1 MRTLRI
7 SIATLLL
14 ASSAYAQRASRPA
27 STDPWEVT
35 ELTNRPS
42 LTLELPALNTV
53 RAPRAA
59 AFEVRA
65 VLLVRCQDRELD
77 VFVSTGSV
85 LDSDDKVMTPVRIQW
100 GSEAPAEGRWS
111 RSTDST
117 SAFAPDPRALLRQ
130 LASNPDLRLEIRP
143 SGKSAQ
149 LIRFNARGLER
160 HMSQID
166 AACPSDG
173 NGNGRAADQVYSEAT
188 VDEPAAIVTAPPLE
202 YPPALRQA
210 GLQGR
215 VTVQA
220 VIDTLGR
227 AEPASLKVIARP
239 NTAFDQSARAYV
251 LHAVFRPARVKGRA
265 VRDRKSTRLNSS
277 HLVISYAVFCLK
289 KKKNTE
295 LQASHA
301 HD

>member
-14 ASSAYAQRASRPA
+14 ASSASAQRATRPA
-27 STDPWEVT
+27 TTDPWEVT

-53 RAPRAA
+53 RAARAA
-59 AFEVRA
+59 AFEVRP
-65 VLLVRCQDRELD
+65 VLLVRCQDRELA
-77 VFVSTGSV
+77 VCVATGSV
-85 LDSDDKVMTPVRIQW
+85 LDSDDNVMTPVRLQW
-100 GSEAPAEGRWS
+100 GSEAPPPAESRWS

-130 LASNPDLRLEIRP
+130 LVSNPDLRLEIHP

-149 LIRFNARGLER
+149 LIRCNARGLGR
-160 HMSQID
+160 HMVRVD
-166 AACPSDG
+166 AACPPGG
-173 NGNGRAADQVYSEAT
+173 NADGRAADQVYSEAA
-188 VDEPAAIVTAPPLE
+188 VDEPAEIVSAPPLE
-202 YPPALRQA
+202 YPPALRHA

-251 LHAVFRPARVKGRA
+251 LHAVFRPARIKGRA
-265 VRDRKSTRLNSS
+265 VRVLIKVPVDYR
-277 HLVISYAVFCLK
+277 I
-289 KKKNTE
+289 E
-295 LQASHA
+295 
-301 HD
+301 

>member
-14 ASSAYAQRASRPA
+14 ASSASAQRATRPA

-53 RAPRAA
+53 RAAGGAGGARAA
-59 AFEVRA
+59 AFEVRP
-65 VLLVRCQDRELD
+65 VLLVRCQDGQLD
-77 VFVSTGSV
+77 VFVAAGSV
-85 LDSDDKVMTPVRIQW
+85 LDSDDNVLTPVRLQW
-100 GSEAPAEGRWS
+100 GSEPPAESRWS

-130 LASNPDLRLEIRP
+130 LVSSPDLRIEIRL

-160 HMSQID
+160 HMSQVD
-166 AACPSDG
+166 AACPPGG
-173 NGNGRAADQVYSEAT
+173 NGDARAADQVYTEAA
-188 VDEPAAIVTAPPLE
+188 VDERAEIVSAPPLE
-202 YPPALRQA
+202 YPPALQHA

-239 NTAFDQSARAYV
+239 NTAFDESARAYV
-251 LHAVFRPARVKGRA
+251 LHAAFRPARVKGRG
-265 VRDRKSTRLNSS
+265 VRVLIKVPVDYR
-277 HLVISYAVFCLK
+277 I
-289 KKKNTE
+289 
-295 LQASHA
+295 Q
-301 HD
+301 

>member
-14 ASSAYAQRASRPA
+14 ASSASAQRASRPA

-53 RAPRAA
+53 RAARAA
-59 AFEVRA
+59 AFEVRP

-77 VFVSTGSV
+77 VFVATGSV
-85 LDSDDKVMTPVRIQW
+85 LDSDDNVMTPVRLQW
-100 GSEAPAEGRWS
+100 GSEAPAEHRWS

-130 LASNPDLRLEIRP
+130 LVLRRP
-143 SGKSAQ
+143 
-149 LIRFNARGLER
+149 
-160 HMSQID
+160 
-166 AACPSDG
+166 
-173 NGNGRAADQVYSEAT
+173 
-188 VDEPAAIVTAPPLE
+188 
-202 YPPALRQA
+202 

-239 NTAFDQSARAYV
+239 NTAFDQSARAFV

-265 VRDRKSTRLNSS
+265 VRVLITVPVDYR
-277 HLVISYAVFCLK
+277 I
-289 KKKNTE
+289 E
-295 LQASHA
+295 
-301 HD
+301 

>member
-14 ASSAYAQRASRPA
+14 ASAAHAQRATRPA

-53 RAPRAA
+53 RAARAA
-59 AFEVRA
+59 AFEVRP
-65 VLLVRCQDRELD
+65 VLLVRCQDRQLD

-85 LDSDDKVMTPVRIQW
+85 LDADDMVVTPVRIQW
-100 GSEAPAEGRWS
+100 GSGGSAAPVDSRWS

-130 LASNPDLRLEIRP
+130 LVSNPDLRLEIHP

-149 LIRFNARGLER
+149 LIHFNARGLER
-160 HMSQID
+160 HMSQVE
-166 AACPSDG
+166 AACPAGG
-173 NGNGRAADQVYSEAT
+173 NGEGAGRAADQVYSEST
-188 VDEPAAIVTAPPLE
+188 VDERAEIVSAPPLE
-202 YPPALRQA
+202 YPPALRHA

-227 AEPASLKVIARP
+227 AEPASVKIVARP
-239 NTAFDQSARAYV
+239 NTAFDESARAYV
-251 LHAVFRPARVKGRA
+251 LHAMFRPARVKGRA
-265 VRDRKSTRLNSS
+265 VRVLITVPLNYR
-277 HLVISYAVFCLK
+277 I
-289 KKKNTE
+289 E
-295 LQASHA
+295 
-301 HD
+301 

>member
-7 SIATLLL
+7 AIAALLL
-14 ASSAYAQRASRPA
+14 PSFAYAQRATRPV

-53 RAPRAA
+53 RAARAA
-59 AFEVRA
+59 AFEVRP
-65 VLLVRCQDRELD
+65 VLIVRCQDRVLD
-77 VFVSTGSV
+77 VFVAAGSV
-85 LDSDDKVMTPVRIQW
+85 LESDDNVMTPVRMQR
-100 GSEAPAEGRWS
+100 GSEAPSPAESRWS

-117 SAFAPDPRALLRQ
+117 SAFAPDPRAVLRQ

-143 SGKSAQ
+143 SGKSPQ

-160 HMSQID
+160 HMAQVD
-166 AACPSDG
+166 GACPPGG
-173 NGNGRAADQVYSEAT
+173 NGDGRAAAQVYSEAT
-188 VDEPAAIVTAPPLE
+188 VDEPAEIVSAPPLE
-202 YPPALRQA
+202 YPPALRHA

-239 NTAFDQSARAYV
+239 NTAFDESARAYV

-265 VRDRKSTRLNSS
+265 VRVLINVPVDYR
-277 HLVISYAVFCLK
+277 I
-289 KKKNTE
+289 E
-295 LQASHA
+295 
-301 HD
+301 

>member
-14 ASSAYAQRASRPA
+14 AASASAQRATRPA
-27 STDPWEVT
+27 TTDPWEVT

-42 LTLELPALNTV
+42 LTLELPALTTV
-53 RAPRAA
+53 RAARAA
-59 AFEVRA
+59 AFEVRP
-65 VLLVRCQDRELD
+65 VLLVRCQDNLLD

-85 LDSDDKVMTPVRIQW
+85 LDSDDNVLTPVRIQW
-100 GSEAPAEGRWS
+100 GSERPADSRWS

-130 LASNPDLRLEIRP
+130 LASNPDLRSEIPP

-160 HMSQID
+160 HMAQVD
-166 AACPSDG
+166 AACPPGGDG
-173 NGNGRAADQVYSEAT
+173 DGPAAAQVYAEAA
-188 VDEPAAIVTAPPLE
+188 VDERAEIVSAPQLD
-202 YPPALRQA
+202 YPPALRHA

-239 NTAFDQSARAYV
+239 STAFDQSARAYV
-251 LHAVFRPARVKGRA
+251 LQAVFRPARVKGRA
-265 VRDRKSTRLNSS
+265 VRVLIRVPVDYK
-277 HLVISYAVFCLK
+277 I
-289 KKKNTE
+289 E
-295 LQASHA
+295 
-301 HD
+301 

>member
-14 ASSAYAQRASRPA
+14 ASSASAQRATRPA
-27 STDPWEVT
+27 TTDPWEVT

-53 RAPRAA
+53 RAARAA
-59 AFEVRA
+59 AFEVRP
-65 VLLVRCQDRELD
+65 VLLVRCQDRELA

-85 LDSDDKVMTPVRIQW
+85 LDSDDNVMTPVRLQW
-100 GSEAPAEGRWS
+100 GSEAPAESRWS

-130 LASNPDLRLEIRP
+130 LVSHPDLRLEIRP
-143 SGKSAQ
+143 SGKPAQ

-160 HMSQID
+160 HMAQVN
-166 AACPSDG
+166 AACPPGG
-173 NGNGRAADQVYSEAT
+173 NGDGRDADQVYSEAT
-188 VDEPAAIVTAPPLE
+188 VDERAEIVSAPPLD
-202 YPPALRQA
+202 YPPALRRA

-265 VRDRKSTRLNSS
+265 VRVLIRVPVDYR
-277 HLVISYAVFCLK
+277 I
-289 KKKNTE
+289 E
-295 LQASHA
+295 
-301 HD
+301 

>member
-14 ASSAYAQRASRPA
+14 ASSASAQRATLPA
-27 STDPWEVT
+27 TTDPWEVT

-42 LTLELPALNTV
+42 LTLELPALTTV
-53 RAPRAA
+53 RAARAA
-59 AFEVRA
+59 AFEVRP

-77 VFVSTGSV
+77 VFVATGSV
-85 LDSDDKVMTPVRIQW
+85 LDSDDNVRTPVRIQW
-100 GSEAPAEGRWS
+100 GSEPPTDSRWS

-130 LASNPDLRLEIRP
+130 LASHPDLRLEIRP

-160 HMSQID
+160 HMAQVD
-166 AACPSDG
+166 AACPPGG
-173 NGNGRAADQVYSEAT
+173 NGDGPAADQVYADGA
-188 VDEPAAIVTAPPLE
+188 VDERAEIVSAPPLD

-227 AEPASLKVIARP
+227 AEPASLKVITHP

-251 LHAVFRPARVKGRA
+251 LHVVFRPARVKGRT
-265 VRDRKSTRLNSS
+265 VRVLIRVPVDYR
-277 HLVISYAVFCLK
+277 I
-289 KKKNTE
+289 E
-295 LQASHA
+295 
-301 HD
+301 

>member
-14 ASSAYAQRASRPA
+14 ASAAHAQRATRPA

-53 RAPRAA
+53 RAARAA
-59 AFEVRA
+59 AFEVRP
-65 VLLVRCQDRELD
+65 VLLVRCQDRQLD
-77 VFVSTGSV
+77 VYVSTGSV
-85 LDSDDKVMTPVRIQW
+85 LDADDMVMTPVRI
-100 GSEAPAEGRWS
+100 RWS

-130 LASNPDLRLEIRP
+130 LVSNPDLRLEIHP

-149 LIRFNARGLER
+149 LIHFNARGLER
-160 HMSQID
+160 HMSQVE
-166 AACPSDG
+166 AACPAGG
-173 NGNGRAADQVYSEAT
+173 NGEGAGRAADQVYSEST
-188 VDEPAAIVTAPPLE
+188 VDERAEIVSAPPLE
-202 YPPALRQA
+202 YPPALRHA

-215 VTVQA
+215 VTVQAA

-227 AEPASLKVIARP
+227 AEPAS
-239 NTAFDQSARAYV
+239 
-251 LHAVFRPARVKGRA
+251 VK
-265 VRDRKSTRLNSS
+265 
-277 HLVISYAVFCLK
+277 
-289 KKKNTE
+289 
-295 LQASHA
+295 
-301 HD
+301 

>member
-14 ASSAYAQRASRPA
+14 ASSASAQRATRPA

-53 RAPRAA
+53 RAARAA
-59 AFEVRA
+59 AFEVRP
-65 VLLVRCQDRELD
+65 VLLVRCQDRELA

-85 LDSDDKVMTPVRIQW
+85 LDSDDNVMTPVRLQW
-100 GSEAPAEGRWS
+100 GSEAPAESRWS

-143 SGKSAQ
+143 SGKPAQ

-160 HMSQID
+160 HMAQVN
-166 AACPSDG
+166 AACPPGG
-173 NGNGRAADQVYSEAT
+173 NGDGRDADQVYSEAT
-188 VDEPAAIVTAPPLE
+188 VDERAEIVSAPPLD
-202 YPPALRQA
+202 YPPALRRA

-265 VRDRKSTRLNSS
+265 VRVLIKVPVDYR
-277 HLVISYAVFCLK
+277 I
-289 KKKNTE
+289 E
-295 LQASHA
+295 
-301 HD
+301 

>member
-14 ASSAYAQRASRPA
+14 ASSASAQRATRPA
-27 STDPWEVT
+27 TTDPWEVT

-53 RAPRAA
+53 RAARAA
-59 AFEVRA
+59 AFEVRP
-65 VLLVRCQDRELD
+65 VLVVRCQDRELD
-77 VFVSTGSV
+77 VFVAAGSV
-85 LDSDDKVMTPVRIQW
+85 LESDDNVMTPVRMQW
-100 GSEAPAEGRWS
+100 GSEAPAESRWS

-143 SGKSAQ
+143 SGKSTQ

-160 HMSQID
+160 HMAQVD
-166 AACPSDG
+166 AACPPSGSGD
-173 NGNGRAADQVYSEAT
+173 GRAADQVYAEAA
-188 VDEPAAIVTAPPLE
+188 VDEPAAIVSAPPLE

-265 VRDRKSTRLNSS
+265 VRVLIRVPVDYG
-277 HLVISYAVFCLK
+277 I
-289 KKKNTE
+289 E
-295 LQASHA
+295 
-301 HD
+301 

>member
-53 RAPRAA
+53 RAARAA

-100 GSEAPAEGRWS
+100 GSEAPVESRWS

-117 SAFAPDPRALLRQ
+117 SAFASDPRALLRQ
-130 LASNPDLRLEIRP
+130 LVTNPDLRLEIRP
-143 SGKSAQ
+143 SGKPAQ

-160 HMSQID
+160 HMAQVN
-166 AACPSDG
+166 AACPPGG
-173 NGNGRAADQVYSEAT
+173 NGDGRDADQVYSEAT
-188 VDEPAAIVTAPPLE
+188 VDERAAIVSAPPLE

-239 NTAFDQSARAYV
+239 NTAFDKSALAYV

-265 VRDRKSTRLNSS
+265 VRALIKVPVDYR
-277 HLVISYAVFCLK
+277 I
-289 KKKNTE
+289 E
-295 LQASHA
+295 
-301 HD
+301 

>member
-14 ASSAYAQRASRPA
+14 ASSAHAQGATRPA

-53 RAPRAA
+53 AAAARAA
-59 AFEVRA
+59 AFEVRP
-65 VLLVRCQDRELD
+65 VLIVRCQDRELD
-77 VFVSTGSV
+77 VFVAAGSV
-85 LDSDDKVMTPVRIQW
+85 LESDDNVMTPVRIQW
-100 GSEAPAEGRWS
+100 GSEAPPPAERRWS

-130 LASNPDLRLEIRP
+130 LVSHPDLRLEIRP

-160 HMSQID
+160 HMAQVD
-166 AACPSDG
+166 AACPPGG
-173 NGNGRAADQVYSEAT
+173 NGDGRAADQVYPEGT
-188 VDEPAAIVTAPPLE
+188 VDERAEIVSAPPLE

-227 AEPASLKVIARP
+227 AEPGSLKVIARP
-239 NTAFDQSARAYV
+239 NTAFDKSALAYV

-265 VRDRKSTRLNSS
+265 VRVLIKVPVDYR
-277 HLVISYAVFCLK
+277 I
-289 KKKNTE
+289 E
-295 LQASHA
+295 
-301 HD
+301 

>member
-14 ASSAYAQRASRPA
+14 ASSAHAQRASRPA

-42 LTLELPALNTV
+42 LTLELPALTTV
-53 RAPRAA
+53 RAAAAARAA
-59 AFEVRA
+59 AFEVRP
-65 VLLVRCQDRELD
+65 VLVVRCQDRVLD
-77 VFVSTGSV
+77 VFVAAGSV
-85 LDSDDKVMTPVRIQW
+85 LESDDNVKTPVRMQW
-100 GSEAPAEGRWS
+100 GSEAPGEGRWS

-117 SAFAPDPRALLRQ
+117 SAFAPDPRAVLRQ

-160 HMSQID
+160 HMAQVD
-166 AACPSDG
+166 AACPSGG
-173 NGNGRAADQVYSEAT
+173 NGDGRAADQVYSEAT
-188 VDEPAAIVTAPPLE
+188 VDERAAIVSAPPLE
-202 YPPALRQA
+202 YPPALRHA

-239 NTAFDQSARAYV
+239 NTAFDESARAYV

-265 VRDRKSTRLNSS
+265 VRVLITVPVDYK
-277 HLVISYAVFCLK
+277 I
-289 KKKNTE
+289 E
-295 LQASHA
+295 
-301 HD
+301 

>member
-7 SIATLLL
+7 SIATLLV
-14 ASSAYAQRASRPA
+14 ASAAHAQRVTRPA

-53 RAPRAA
+53 RAA
-59 AFEVRA
+59 AFEVRS
-65 VLLVRCQDRELD
+65 VLVVRCQDRQLD

-85 LDSDDKVMTPVRIQW
+85 LDADDMVMTPVRIQW
-100 GSEAPAEGRWS
+100 GSAAWADSRWS

-117 SAFAPDPRALLRQ
+117 SAFAPDPRGLLRQ
-130 LASNPDLRLEIRP
+130 LVSNPDLRLEIHP

-149 LIRFNARGLER
+149 LIHFNARGLER
-160 HMSQID
+160 HMSQVEV
-166 AACPSDG
+166 ACPPRG
-173 NGNGRAADQVYSEAT
+173 NADGRAADQVYAEAA
-188 VDEPAAIVTAPPLE
+188 VDERPEIVSAPPLE
-202 YPPALRQA
+202 YPPALRHA

-227 AEPASLKVIARP
+227 AEPRLAEGHRATQYRIRP
-239 NTAFDQSARAYV
+239 V
-251 LHAVFRPARVKGRA
+251 G
-265 VRDRKSTRLNSS
+265 
-277 HLVISYAVFCLK
+277 
-289 KKKNTE
+289 
-295 LQASHA
+295 
-301 HD
+301 

>member
-7 SIATLLL
+7 AIATLLL
-14 ASSAYAQRASRPA
+14 ASSASAQRATRPA

-42 LTLELPALNTV
+42 LTLELPALTTV
-53 RAPRAA
+53 RAAAAARAA
-59 AFEVRA
+59 AFEVRP
-65 VLLVRCQDRELD
+65 VLVVRCQDRVLD
-77 VFVSTGSV
+77 VFVAAGSV
-85 LDSDDKVMTPVRIQW
+85 LESDDNVMTPVRMQW
-100 GSEAPAEGRWS
+100 GSENPAEGRWS
-111 RSTDST
+111 RSTDSM

-160 HMSQID
+160 HMSEID
-166 AACPSDG
+166 AACPTGGTGDG
-173 NGNGRAADQVYSEAT
+173 HGSAADQVSSEAT
-188 VDEPAAIVTAPPLE
+188 VDEPAAIVSAPPLE

-227 AEPASLKVIARP
+227 AEPGSLKVIAR
-239 NTAFDQSARAYV
+239 
-251 LHAVFRPARVKGRA
+251 
-265 VRDRKSTRLNSS
+265 
-277 HLVISYAVFCLK
+277 
-289 KKKNTE
+289 
-295 LQASHA
+295 
-301 HD
+301 

>member
-14 ASSAYAQRASRPA
+14 ASAAHAQRATRPA

-53 RAPRAA
+53 RAARAA
-59 AFEVRA
+59 AFEVRP
-65 VLLVRCQDRELD
+65 VLLVRCQDRQLD

-85 LDSDDKVMTPVRIQW
+85 LDADDMVMTPVRIQW
-100 GSEAPAEGRWS
+100 GSGGSGGSAAPTDSRWS

-117 SAFAPDPRALLRQ
+117 SAFAPDPRGLLRQ
-130 LASNPDLRLEIRP
+130 LASNPDLRLEIHP
-143 SGKSAQ
+143 SGKSAE
-149 LIRFNARGLER
+149 LIHFNARGLER
-160 HMSQID
+160 HMSQIE
-166 AACPSDG
+166 AACPPGG
-173 NGNGRAADQVYSEAT
+173 NGEGRALDQVYAEVA
-188 VDEPAAIVTAPPLE
+188 VDERAEIVSAPPLE
-202 YPPALRQA
+202 YPLALRHA

-227 AEPASLKVIARP
+227 AEPASVKVVARP
-239 NTAFDQSARAYV
+239 NTAFDESARAYV
-251 LHAVFRPARVKGRA
+251 LHAMFRPARVKGRA
-265 VRDRKSTRLNSS
+265 VRVLITVPVNYR
-277 HLVISYAVFCLK
+277 I
-289 KKKNTE
+289 E
-295 LQASHA
+295 
-301 HD
+301 

>member
-1 MRTLRI
+1 MLTLRI

-14 ASSAYAQRASRPA
+14 ASSASAQRATRPA
-27 STDPWEVT
+27 TTDSWEVT

-53 RAPRAA
+53 RAARAARAA
-59 AFEVRA
+59 AFEVRP
-65 VLLVRCQDRELD
+65 VLLVRCQERELD
-77 VFVSTGSV
+77 VFLSTGSV
-85 LDSDDKVMTPVRIQW
+85 LDSDDNVLTPVRIQW
-100 GSEAPAEGRWS
+100 GSEPPADSRWR

-130 LASNPDLRLEIRP
+130 LVSNPDLRIEIRP

-149 LIRFNARGLER
+149 IIRFNARGLER
-160 HMSQID
+160 HMSQVD
-166 AACPSDG
+166 AACPPGG
-173 NGNGRAADQVYSEAT
+173 NGDGPAADPVYAEAA
-188 VDEPAAIVTAPPLE
+188 VDERAEIVSAPQLD
-202 YPPALRQA
+202 YPPALRHA

-239 NTAFDQSARAYV
+239 STAFDQSARAYV
-251 LHAVFRPARVKGRA
+251 LQAVFRPARVKGRA
-265 VRDRKSTRLNSS
+265 VRVLIRVPVDYK
-277 HLVISYAVFCLK
+277 I
-289 KKKNTE
+289 E
-295 LQASHA
+295 
-301 HD
+301 

>member
-14 ASSAYAQRASRPA
+14 PSSAYAQRATRPA
-27 STDPWEVT
+27 TTAPWEVT
-35 ELTNRPS
+35 DLTNRPS
-42 LTLELPALNTV
+42 VTLELPALNTV
-53 RAPRAA
+53 RAARAA
-59 AFEVRA
+59 VFDVRP
-65 VLLVRCQDRELD
+65 VLVVRCQDRELD
-77 VFVSTGSV
+77 VFVATGSI

-100 GSEAPAEGRWS
+100 GSEAPAESRWS
-111 RSTDST
+111 RSTDSM

-160 HMSQID
+160 HMSQVD
-166 AACPSDG
+166 AACPLGGTGDG
-173 NGNGRAADQVYSEAT
+173 HGSVADQVYSEAS

-202 YPPALRQA
+202 YPPALRRA

-265 VRDRKSTRLNSS
+265 VRVLIKVPVDYR
-277 HLVISYAVFCLK
+277 I
-289 KKKNTE
+289 E
-295 LQASHA
+295 
-301 HD
+301 

>member
-14 ASSAYAQRASRPA
+14 ASSASAQRATRPA
-27 STDPWEVT
+27 TTDPWEVT

-42 LTLELPALNTV
+42 LTLELPALTTL
-53 RAPRAA
+53 RATRAARAA
-59 AFEVRA
+59 AFEVRP

-85 LDSDDKVMTPVRIQW
+85 LDSDDNVMTPVRIQW
-100 GSEAPAEGRWS
+100 GSEAPAESRWR

-117 SAFAPDPRALLRQ
+117 SAFASDPRALLRQ
-130 LASNPDLRLEIRP
+130 LVSHPDLWLEIRP

-149 LIRFNARGLER
+149 RIRFNARGLER
-160 HMSQID
+160 HMAQVD
-166 AACPSDG
+166 AACPPGG
-173 NGNGRAADQVYSEAT
+173 NGDGRAADQVYAEAA
-188 VDEPAAIVTAPPLE
+188 VDEPAAIVSAPPLE
-202 YPPALRQA
+202 YPPALRHA

-239 NTAFDQSARAYV
+239 NTAFDQSARDYV

-265 VRDRKSTRLNSS
+265 VRVLIRVPVDYR
-277 HLVISYAVFCLK
+277 I
-289 KKKNTE
+289 E
-295 LQASHA
+295 
-301 HD
+301 

>member
-14 ASSAYAQRASRPA
+14 ASSAYAQRATRPP

-53 RAPRAA
+53 RAARAA
-59 AFEVRA
+59 AFEVRP
-65 VLLVRCQDRELD
+65 VLVVRCQDRELD
-77 VFVSTGSV
+77 VFVAAGSV
-85 LDSDDKVMTPVRIQW
+85 LDSDDNVMTPVRMQW
-100 GSEAPAEGRWS
+100 GSEAPAESRWS

-160 HMSQID
+160 HMAQVD
-166 AACPSDG
+166 AACPPGGSAD
-173 NGNGRAADQVYSEAT
+173 GRAADQVYAEAA
-188 VDEPAAIVTAPPLE
+188 VDEPAAIVSAPPLE
-202 YPPALRQA
+202 YPPALQHA

-239 NTAFDQSARAYV
+239 NIAFDQSARAYV

-265 VRDRKSTRLNSS
+265 VRVLIKVPVDYR
-277 HLVISYAVFCLK
+277 I
-289 KKKNTE
+289 E
-295 LQASHA
+295 
-301 HD
+301 

>member
-14 ASSAYAQRASRPA
+14 ASSAYAQRVSRPA

-42 LTLELPALNTV
+42 LTLELPALSTV
-53 RAPRAA
+53 VAARAARAA
-59 AFEVRA
+59 AFEVRP

-77 VFVSTGSV
+77 VFVATGSV
-85 LDSDDKVMTPVRIQW
+85 LDSDDKVMTPVRLQW
-100 GSEAPAEGRWS
+100 GSEAPAESRWS
-111 RSTDST
+111 RSTDSM

-160 HMSQID
+160 HMAQVD
-166 AACPSDG
+166 AACPLGG
-173 NGNGRAADQVYSEAT
+173 NGDGRAADEVYSEAT

-202 YPPALRQA
+202 YPPALRRA

-239 NTAFDQSARAYV
+239 NTAFDQSAR
-251 LHAVFRPARVKGRA
+251 LRPACRVSARA
-265 VRDRKSTRLNSS
+265 RQGTRGPS
-277 HLVISYAVFCLK
+277 A
-289 KKKNTE
+289 
-295 LQASHA
+295 
-301 HD
+301 D

>member
-14 ASSAYAQRASRPA
+14 ASSASAQRATRPA
-27 STDPWEVT
+27 TTDPWEVT

-53 RAPRAA
+53 RAARAA
-59 AFEVRA
+59 AFEVRP
-65 VLLVRCQDRELD
+65 VLLVRCQDRELA

-85 LDSDDKVMTPVRIQW
+85 LDSDDNVMTPVRLQW
-100 GSEAPAEGRWS
+100 GSEAPAESRWS

-130 LASNPDLRLEIRP
+130 LVSHPDLRLEIRP
-143 SGKSAQ
+143 SGKPAQ
-149 LIRFNARGLER
+149 
-160 HMSQID
+160 
-166 AACPSDG
+166 
-173 NGNGRAADQVYSEAT
+173 
-188 VDEPAAIVTAPPLE
+188 PLD
-202 YPPALRQA
+202 YPPALRRA

-265 VRDRKSTRLNSS
+265 VRVLIRVPVD
-277 HLVISYAVFCLK
+277 YAI
-289 KKKNTE
+289 E
-295 LQASHA
+295 
-301 HD
+301 